1 MAKISMID
9 SSKCSQRCWELQFSY
24 IPEGNIKSYKYFG
37 KQLTVSYKTQ
47 HANTMCNYIP
57 AIVHLGIDLRE
68 KKTYV
73 HTNPERVKQLY

>member
-37 KQLTVSYKTQ
+37 KQLTVSYKTECIITVW
-47 HANTMCNYIP
+47 HSNSTP
-57 AIVHLGIDLRE
+57 
-68 KKTYV
+68 
-73 HTNPERVKQLY
+73 